1 MPTLEFPL
9 DEVPFSMR
17 GSWLSVSRVVGLH
30 RSAELIHL
38 VSHQTGMHPVLS
50 FQPMAGGAPVET
62 TEFAAPERLR
72 WVGAGGEFTAAFA
85 EVDTVR
91 VRGRGLGLRLAD
103 ASGALTPFTGTFLFI
118 APSDGAAVLTSYE
131 TGRRYR
137 VTPLVGAFSV
147 IGAER
152 LGAGERAIDV
162 GGDGGEWEIAIEEV
176 ASEPAPFRPTTTFD
190 EVVAGRAAEFTA
202 FVEGVAPWR
211 DEHPGAALAAY
222 VLWSATVRPLGFVT
236 RETVLMSKHWM
247 DKVWSWDHC
256 FNALAL
262 APSHPELAIDQFLVV
277 FDHQVATGA
286 VPDSI
291 THSEVLYNFVKP
303 PIHGWAWSQLRR
315 RLPGA
320 VPPDVL
326 LEVYGRLA
334 AWTRYWLDHR
344 RAPGASL
351 PFYEHGN
358 DSGWDNST
366 VFDLDR
372 VVESPDLAAFLVLQ
386 LDELARL
393 ADEVAPDAAA
403 GWRRESG
410 LLLEALVAE
419 LWTGERFIARSVA
432 GGRVASTSS
441 LLTALP
447 LLAAGRLPEEVTAR
461 LAEQVMAHVTAFGPA
476 TERPDSAHYDA
487 DGYWRG
493 PIWAPSTVIV
503 EAGLRAAGRHD
514 LADDVS
520 ERFRRLCE
528 RSGFAENFDALT
540 GAGLRDRAYTWTA
553 SAYLLLAGEASARS
567 MAMVEAPVPAE
578 APTLTGAPALA
589 EASVLASETAGGS

>member
-1 MPTLEFPL
+1 MPTLEFPI

-17 GSWLSVSRVVGLH
+17 GSWLSVSRVVGVH

-50 FQPMAGGAPVET
+50 FQPMAGGVLVEA
-62 TEFAAPERLR
+62 TEVAAPERLR
-72 WVGAGGEFTAAFA
+72 WVGGAGEFTAAFA
-85 EVDTVR
+85 DVDTVR
-91 VRGRGLGLRLAD
+91 VRGAGLGLRLAD
-103 ASGALTPFTGTFLFI
+103 ASGGLTPFTGTFLFV
-118 APSDGAAVLTSYE
+118 APQDGAAVLTSYE

-137 VTPLVGAFSV
+137 VTPLAGGFSV
-147 IGAER
+147 IGSER

-176 ASEPAPFRPTTTFD
+176 TSEPAPSRPTRSFD
-190 EVVAGRAAEFTA
+190 EVVAERASEFMA
-202 FVEGVAPWR
+202 FANGVAPWR
-211 DEHPGAALAAY
+211 AEHPGAGLAAY

-262 APSHPELAIDQFLVV
+262 APSHPELALDQFLVV
-277 FDHQVATGA
+277 FDHQAATGA
-286 VPDSI
+286 LPDSI

-303 PIHGWAWSQLRR
+303 PIHGWMWSELRR
-315 RLPGA
+315 RLPGPVSA
-320 VPPDVL
+320 EVL
-326 LEVYGRLA
+326 LEVYRRLA

-344 RAPGASL
+344 RGPGATL

-393 ADEVAPDAAA
+393 ADEVAPDAAE
-403 GWRRESG
+403 GWRREG
-410 LLLEALVAE
+410 ELLLNALMVE
-419 LWTGERFIARSVA
+419 LWDGERFVARSVA
-432 GGRVASTSS
+432 GRRIGSTSS

-447 LLAAGRLPEEVTAR
+447 LIASHRFPDGVAEH
-461 LAEQVMAHVTAFGPA
+461 LAEKVVAHLTAFGPA
-476 TERPDSAHYDA
+476 TELPSSPRYDA

-493 PIWAPSTVIV
+493 PIWAPSTIIV
-503 EAGLRAAGRHD
+503 EAGLRAAGHRD
-514 LADDVS
+514 LADEIS

-553 SAYLLLAGEASARS
+553 SAYLLLAGQASERS
-567 MAMVEAPVPAE
+567 SAMAE
-578 APTLTGAPALA
+578 
-589 EASVLASETAGGS
+589 LASESAGGT

>member
-9 DEVPFSMR
+9 AEVPFSMR
-17 GSWLSVSRVVGLH
+17 GSWLSVSRVLGLH

-50 FQPMAGGAPVET
+50 FQPIAGGTPVET

-72 WVGAGGEFTAAFA
+72 WASGAGEFTAAFA
-85 EVDTVR
+85 DVDTVR
-91 VRGRGLGLRLAD
+91 VRGAGLGLRLSD
-103 ASGALTPFTGTFLFI
+103 ASGGLTPFTGTFLFI
-118 APSDGAAVLTSYE
+118 APQDGAAVLTSYE

-137 VTPLVGAFSV
+137 VTRLAGEFSV

-152 LGAGERAIDV
+152 LGAGERAIEI
-162 GGDGGEWEIAIEEV
+162 GADGGEWEIAIEELI
-176 ASEPAPFRPTTTFD
+176 SEPAPFRPKRSFD
-190 EVVAGRAAEFTA
+190 DVVAARAAEFA
-202 FVEGVAPWR
+202 EFADGIAPWR
-211 DEHPGAALAAY
+211 AEHPGAALAAY

-236 RETVLMSKHWM
+236 REAVLMSKHWM
-247 DKVWSWDHC
+247 NKVWSWDHC
-256 FNALAL
+256 FNALVL
-262 APSHPELAIDQFLVV
+262 ASSHPELAIDQFLVV

-286 VPDSI
+286 LPDSI

-303 PIHGWAWSQLRR
+303 PIHGWMWSELRR
-315 RLPGA
+315 RLPSP
-320 VPPDVL
+320 VPADVL
-326 LEVYGRLA
+326 LEVYRRLA

-344 RAPGASL
+344 RGPGEAL

-393 ADEVAPDAAA
+393 ADEVAPDAAG
-403 GWRRESG
+403 GWRMEG
-410 LLLEALVAE
+410 ELLLGALMSE
-419 LWTGERFIARSVA
+419 LWDGEQFVARSVA
-432 GGRVASTSS
+432 GRRIASTSS

-447 LLAAGRLPEEVTAR
+447 LIASHRLPGDVSQR
-461 LAEQVMAHVTAFGPA
+461 LAEKVAAHLTAFGPA
-476 TERPDSAHYDA
+476 TELPSSPLYDA

-493 PIWAPSTVIV
+493 PIWAPSTIIV
-503 EAGLRAAGRHD
+503 EAGLRAAGHHD

-553 SAYLLLAGEASARS
+553 SAYLLLAGQASERS
-567 MAMVEAPVPAE
+567 MVMAE
-578 APTLTGAPALA
+578 AVTAEMALA
-589 EASVLASETAGGS
+589 EMASESAGGT

>member
-1 MPTLEFPL
+1 MPTLEFPI

-50 FQPMAGGAPVET
+50 FQPMAGGVPVET
-62 TEFAAPERLR
+62 TESAAPERLR
-72 WVGAGGEFTAAFA
+72 WVGGAGEFTAAFA
-85 EVDTVR
+85 DVGTVR
-91 VRGRGLGLRLAD
+91 VRGAGLGLRLAD
-103 ASGALTPFTGTFLFI
+103 ASGGLTPFTGTFLFI
-118 APSDGAAVLTSYE
+118 APQDGAAVLTSYE

-137 VTPLVGAFSV
+137 ITPLAGEFSV
-147 IGAER
+147 IGSER
-152 LGAGERAIDV
+152 LGAGERAIEV
-162 GGDGGEWEIAIEEV
+162 GGDGGEWEIAIEELT
-176 ASEPAPFRPTTTFD
+176 SEPAPFRPTVSFD
-190 EVVAGRAAEFTA
+190 RVVAARAAEFAA
-202 FVEGVAPWR
+202 FADEVAPWR
-211 DEHPGAALAAY
+211 AEHPGAALAAY

-247 DKVWSWDHC
+247 NKVWSWDHC

-262 APSHPELAIDQFLVV
+262 ASSHPELAIDQFLVV
-277 FDHQVATGA
+277 FDHQAATGA
-286 VPDSI
+286 LPDSI

-303 PIHGWAWSQLRR
+303 PIHGWMWSELRR
-315 RLPGA
+315 RLPGPVSA
-320 VPPDVL
+320 DVL
-326 LEVYGRLA
+326 LEVYRRLA

-344 RAPGASL
+344 RGPDATL

-393 ADEVAPDAAA
+393 ADDLAPDAAE
-403 GWRRESG
+403 GWRREG
-410 LLLEALVAE
+410 ELLLEALMGE
-419 LWTGERFIARSVA
+419 LWDGERFVARSVA
-432 GGRVASTSS
+432 GRRVASTSS

-447 LLAAGRLPEEVTAR
+447 LIASHRLPDEVAER
-461 LAEQVMAHVTAFGPA
+461 LAEKVVAHLTAFGPA
-476 TERPDSAHYDA
+476 TELPSSPSYDA

-493 PIWAPSTVIV
+493 PIWAPSTIIV
-503 EAGLRAAGRHD
+503 EAGLRIAGRHG
-514 LADDVS
+514 LADDIS
-520 ERFRRLCE
+520 ERFRHLCE

-553 SAYLLLAGEASARS
+553 SAYLLLAGQ
-567 MAMVEAPVPAE
+567 
-578 APTLTGAPALA
+578 
-589 EASVLASETAGGS
+589 ASERSTVMAEMASEPAGGT

>member
-1 MPTLEFPL
+1 MPTLEFPI

-50 FQPMAGGAPVET
+50 FQPVAGGAPVET

-72 WVGAGGEFTAAFA
+72 WVGDAGEFTAAFA
-85 EVDTVR
+85 DVDTVR
-91 VRGRGLGLRLAD
+91 VRGAGLGLRLAD
-103 ASGALTPFTGTFLFI
+103 ASGGLTPFTGTFLFI
-118 APSDGAAVLTSYE
+118 APQDGAAVLTSYE

-137 VTPLVGAFSV
+137 VSRLAGEFSV
-147 IGAER
+147 IGSER
-152 LGAGERAIDV
+152 LGAAERAIEV
-162 GGDGGEWEIAIEEV
+162 GGDGGEWEIAIEELT
-176 ASEPAPFRPTTTFD
+176 SEPAPFRPTRSFD
-190 EVVAGRAAEFTA
+190 EVVAARAAEFAA
-202 FVEGVAPWR
+202 FVDGVAPWR
-211 DEHPGAALAAY
+211 AEHPGATLAAY

-247 DKVWSWDHC
+247 NKVWSWDHC

-262 APSHPELAIDQFLVV
+262 APSHPEFAIDQFLVV
-277 FDHQVATGA
+277 FDHQAATGA
-286 VPDSI
+286 LPDSI

-303 PIHGWAWSQLRR
+303 PIHGWIWSELRR
-315 RLPGA
+315 RLPGP
-320 VPPDVL
+320 VPDEVL
-326 LEVYGRLA
+326 LEVYRRLA

-344 RAPGASL
+344 RGPDAVL

-372 VVESPDLAAFLVLQ
+372 VMESPDLAAFLVLQ
-386 LDELARL
+386 LDELAQL
-393 ADEVAPDAAA
+393 ADEVAPEASE
-403 GWRRESG
+403 GWRREG
-410 LLLEALVAE
+410 QLLLGALMGE
-419 LWTGERFIARSVA
+419 LWDGERFVARSVA
-432 GGRVASTSS
+432 GGRIGSTSS

-447 LLAAGRLPEEVTAR
+447 LVASHRLPVEVAER
-461 LAEQVMAHVTAFGPA
+461 LAEKVVAHLTAFGPA
-476 TERPDSAHYDA
+476 TELPSSPRYDA

-493 PIWAPSTVIV
+493 PIWAPSTMIV
-503 EAGLRAAGRHD
+503 EAGLRGAGYHD
-514 LADDVS
+514 LADDIS

-553 SAYLLLAGEASARS
+553 SAYLLLAGQ
-567 MAMVEAPVPAE
+567 
-578 APTLTGAPALA
+578 
-589 EASVLASETAGGS
+589 ASERSTAMAEMVSDGAGGA

>member
-1 MPTLEFPL
+1 MPALEFAL

-30 RSAELIHL
+30 RTAELIHL

-50 FQPMAGGAPVET
+50 FQPMVGGAPVKT
-62 TEFAAPERLR
+62 TEYAAPERLR
-72 WVGAGGEFTAAFA
+72 WVGGAGEFTAAFA
-85 EVDTVR
+85 DVDTLR
-91 VRGRGLGLRLAD
+91 VRGAGLGLRLTD
-103 ASGALTPFTGTFLFI
+103 ASDGLTPFTGTFLFI
-118 APSDGAAVLTSYE
+118 APQDGAAVLTSYE

-137 VTPLVGAFSV
+137 VTRLAGAFSV
-147 IGAER
+147 IGSER
-152 LGAGERAIDV
+152 LGAGERAIEV
-162 GGDGGEWEIAIEEV
+162 GGDGGEWEISIQEV
-176 ASEPAPFRPTTTFD
+176 ASEPTPARTVQPFD
-190 EVVAGRAAEFTA
+190 ELVAARASEFITFA
-202 FVEGVAPWR
+202 HGVAPWR
-211 DEHPGAALAAY
+211 HDHPGATLAAY

-236 RETVLMSKHWM
+236 REAVLMSKHWM

-277 FDHQVATGA
+277 FDHQAATGA
-286 VPDSI
+286 LPDSI

-303 PIHGWAWSQLRR
+303 PVHGWMWGELRR
-315 RLPGA
+315 RLPDA
-320 VPPDVL
+320 VPPAVL
-326 LEVYGRLA
+326 LEVYRRLA

-344 RAPGASL
+344 RAPGAAL

-393 ADEVAPDAAA
+393 ADEVAPDAAE
-403 GWRRESG
+403 GWRRESA
-410 LLLEALVAE
+410 LLLGALTDE
-419 LWTGERFIARSVA
+419 LWVGDQFVARSVV
-432 GGRVASTSS
+432 GGRVGSTSS

-447 LLAAGRLPEEVTAR
+447 LIAGHRLPEEMRAR
-461 LAEQVMAHVTAFGPA
+461 LAEKVMAHLTAYGPA
-476 TERPDSAHYDA
+476 TELPESRHYDA

-503 EAGLRAAGRHD
+503 EAGLRAAGRPE
-514 LADDVS
+514 LADVVS

-553 SAYLLLAGEASARS
+553 SAYLLLAGQ
-567 MAMVEAPVPAE
+567 
-578 APTLTGAPALA
+578 
-589 EASVLASETAGGS
+589 ASERSAAGSELVAESVGGT

>member
-1 MPTLEFPL
+1 MPILEFPL

-30 RSAELIHL
+30 RSAERIHL

-50 FQPMAGGAPVET
+50 FQPMASGAPVET

-72 WVGAGGEFTAAFA
+72 WVGGAGEFSAAFA
-85 EVDTVR
+85 DVDTVR
-91 VRGRGLGLRLAD
+91 VRGAGLGLRLAD
-103 ASGALTPFTGTFLFI
+103 ASGGLTPFTGTFLFI
-118 APSDGAAVLTSYE
+118 APQDGAAVLTSYE

-137 VTPLVGAFSV
+137 ITRLAGQLTV
-147 IGAER
+147 IGSER
-152 LGAGERAIDV
+152 LGAGERAVEV
-162 GGDGGEWEIAIEEV
+162 GGDGGEWEIAIEELI
-176 ASEPAPFRPTTTFD
+176 SEPAPFRPTRSFD
-190 EVVAGRAAEFTA
+190 DVVAARAAEFA
-202 FVEGVAPWR
+202 EFAVRVAPWHA
-211 DEHPGAALAAY
+211 EHPGAALAAY

-247 DKVWSWDHC
+247 NKVWSWDHC

-262 APSHPELAIDQFLVV
+262 ASSHPELAIDQFLVV
-277 FDHQVATGA
+277 FDHQVETGA
-286 VPDSI
+286 LPDSI

-303 PIHGWAWSQLRR
+303 PIHGWIWSELRR
-315 RLPGA
+315 RLPGPM
-320 VPPDVL
+320 PPEVL
-326 LEVYGRLA
+326 VEVYRRLA

-344 RAPGASL
+344 RGPGAAL

-393 ADEVAPDAAA
+393 ADEVAPDAAG
-403 GWRRESG
+403 GWRREG
-410 LLLEALVAE
+410 ELLLAALMGE
-419 LWTGERFIARSVA
+419 LWDGERFIARSVA
-432 GGRVASTSS
+432 DRRIASTSS

-447 LLAAGRLPEEVTAR
+447 LIASHRFTEDVSER
-461 LAEQVMAHVTAFGPA
+461 LAEKVAAHLTAFGPA
-476 TERPDSAHYDA
+476 TELPSSPLYDA

-493 PIWAPSTVIV
+493 PIWAPSTIIV
-503 EAGLRAAGRHD
+503 EAGLRAAGHHD

-553 SAYLLLAGEASARS
+553 SAYLLLAGQ
-567 MAMVEAPVPAE
+567 
-578 APTLTGAPALA
+578 
-589 EASVLASETAGGS
+589 ASERSTAMAERVMAEMASESAGGT

>member
-1 MPTLEFPL
+1 MPTIEFPI

-50 FQPMAGGAPVET
+50 FQPMRDGAPVET
-62 TEFAAPERLR
+62 TESAAPERLR
-72 WVGAGGEFTAAFA
+72 WGAGAGEFTAAFA
-85 EVDTVR
+85 DVDTVR
-91 VRGRGLGLRLAD
+91 VRGAGLGLRLAD
-103 ASGALTPFTGTFLFI
+103 ASGGLTPFTGTFLFI
-118 APSDGAAVLTSYE
+118 APHDGSAVLTSYE

-137 VTPLVGAFSV
+137 VTRLAGAFSV
-147 IGAER
+147 IGSER
-152 LGAGERAIDV
+152 LGAGERAIEV
-162 GGDGGEWEIAIEEV
+162 GDDGGEWEIAIEELT
-176 ASEPAPFRPTTTFD
+176 SEPASFRPTRSFD
-190 EVVAGRAAEFTA
+190 EVVAARAAEFAA
-202 FVEGVAPWR
+202 FVDGVAPWR
-211 DEHPGAALAAY
+211 AEHPGAALAAY

-277 FDHQVATGA
+277 FDHQAATGA
-286 VPDSI
+286 LPDSI

-303 PIHGWAWSQLRR
+303 PIHGWMWSELRR
-315 RLPGA
+315 RLPGP
-320 VPPDVL
+320 VPAEQR
-326 LEVYGRLA
+326 LEVYRRLA

-344 RAPGASL
+344 RGPASDL

-386 LDELARL
+386 LDEVARL
-393 ADEVAPDAAA
+393 ADDVAPDAAE
-403 GWRRESG
+403 GWRREG
-410 LLLEALVAE
+410 ELLLRALMSE
-419 LWTGERFIARSVA
+419 LWDGERFVARSVA
-432 GGRVASTSS
+432 GRRVGSTSS

-447 LLAAGRLPEEVTAR
+447 LIASHRLPGEVAGRL
-461 LAEQVMAHVTAFGPA
+461 AEKVMAHLTAFGPA
-476 TERPDSAHYDA
+476 TELPGSPHYDA

-503 EAGLRAAGRHD
+503 EAGLRAAGYED
-514 LADDVS
+514 LADDVG

-553 SAYLLLAGEASARS
+553 SAYLLLAGQASERS
-567 MAMVEAPVPAE
+567 
-578 APTLTGAPALA
+578 TTLA
-589 EASVLASETAGGS
+589 EMASEMAGGT

>member
-1 MPTLEFPL
+1 MPTLEFPI

-30 RSAELIHL
+30 RSTELIHL

-62 TEFAAPERLR
+62 TEVAAPERLR
-72 WVGAGGEFTAAFA
+72 WVGGAGEFTATFA
-85 EVDTVR
+85 DVDTVR
-91 VRGRGLGLRLAD
+91 VRGAGLGLRLAD
-103 ASGALTPFTGTFLFI
+103 AADGLTPFTGTFLFI
-118 APSDGAAVLTSYE
+118 APQDGAAVLTSYE

-137 VTPLVGAFSV
+137 VTPLAGDFAV
-147 IGAER
+147 IGSER
-152 LGAGERAIDV
+152 LGAGDRAIEV

-176 ASEPAPFRPTTTFD
+176 ASEPAPSRPTNSFD
-190 EVVAGRAAEFTA
+190 EVVAARASEFAA
-202 FVEGVAPWR
+202 FADGVAPWR
-211 DEHPGAALAAY
+211 AEHPGAALAAY

-286 VPDSI
+286 LPDSI

-303 PIHGWAWSQLRR
+303 PIHGWMWSELRR
-315 RLPGA
+315 RLPDP
-320 VPPDVL
+320 VPAEVL
-326 LEVYGRLA
+326 REVYRRLA

-344 RAPGASL
+344 RGPGAVL

-386 LDELARL
+386 LDEVARL
-393 ADEVAPDAAA
+393 AEEVAPDAAE
-403 GWRRESG
+403 GWRREG
-410 LLLEALVAE
+410 ELLLAALLGE
-419 LWTGERFIARSVA
+419 LWDGEQFIARSVA
-432 GGRVASTSS
+432 DRRVGSTSS

-447 LLAAGRLPEEVTAR
+447 LIASHRFPDGVAER
-461 LAEQVMAHVTAFGPA
+461 LAEKVMAHLTAFGPA
-476 TERPDSAHYDA
+476 TELPSSPQYDA

-503 EAGLRAAGRHD
+503 EAGLRASGHHD
-514 LADDVS
+514 LANEVS

-553 SAYLLLAGEASARS
+553 SAYLLLAGQ
-567 MAMVEAPVPAE
+567 
-578 APTLTGAPALA
+578 
-589 EASVLASETAGGS
+589 ASERSTMAGMATDAAGRT

>member
-50 FQPMAGGAPVET
+50 FQPMAGGSPVET

-72 WVGAGGEFTAAFA
+72 WVGGAGEFTAAFA
-85 EVDTVR
+85 DVDTVR
-91 VRGRGLGLRLAD
+91 VRGAGLGLRLAD
-103 ASGALTPFTGTFLFI
+103 ASGGLTPFMGTFLFI
-118 APSDGAAVLTSYE
+118 APQDGAGVLTSYE

-137 VTPLVGAFSV
+137 VTPLTGAFSV
-147 IGAER
+147 IGSER
-152 LGAGERAIDV
+152 LGAGERAIEV
-162 GGDGGEWEIAIEEV
+162 GGDGGDWEISIEEV
-176 ASEPAPFRPTTTFD
+176 SSEPAPARSTESFD
-190 EVVAGRAAEFTA
+190 EVVAARASEFSTFA
-202 FVEGVAPWR
+202 GGVAPWH
-211 DEHPGAALAAY
+211 DDHPGAMLAAY

-262 APSHPELAIDQFLVV
+262 ARSHPELAIDQFLVV

-286 VPDSI
+286 LPDSV

-303 PIHGWAWSQLRR
+303 PIHGWMWAELRR
-315 RLPGA
+315 RLPDA
-320 VPPDVL
+320 VPPEVL
-326 LEVYGRLA
+326 LEVYRRLA
-334 AWTRYWLDHR
+334 GWTRYWLDHR
-344 RAPGASL
+344 RAPGATL

-366 VFDLDR
+366 VFHVDR

-403 GWRRESG
+403 GWRRESE
-410 LLLEALVAE
+410 LLLGALMRE
-419 LWTGERFIARSVA
+419 LWDGEQFIARSVA
-432 GGRVASTSS
+432 GRRVASTSS

-447 LLAAGRLPEEVTAR
+447 VIASQRLPEEVAER
-461 LAEQVMAHVTAFGPA
+461 LAEKVLTHLTVFGPA
-476 TERPDSAHYDA
+476 TELPSSPHYDA

-503 EAGLRAAGRHD
+503 EAGLRAAGRHE

-553 SAYLLLAGEASARS
+553 SAYLLLAGQASERS
-567 MAMVEAPVPAE
+567 MAMAAMAGEM
-578 APTLTGAPALA
+578 
-589 EASVLASETAGGS
+589 AGGT

>member
-1 MPTLEFPL
+1 MPTLEFPI
-9 DEVPFSMR
+9 DEIPFSMR

-72 WVGAGGEFTAAFA
+72 WVGGAGEFTAAFA
-85 EVDTVR
+85 DVDTVR
-91 VRGRGLGLRLAD
+91 VRGAGLGLRLAD
-103 ASGALTPFTGTFLFI
+103 AAGGLTPFSGTYLFI
-118 APSDGAAVLTSYE
+118 APQDGAAVLTSYE

-137 VTPLVGAFSV
+137 ITVARR
-147 IGAER
+147 R
-152 LGAGERAIDV
+152 LLGDRLRALWAR
-162 GGDGGEWEIAIEEV
+162 GSGRSRSAATEATGR
-176 ASEPAPFRPTTTFD
+176 SRSRRCRRSRRPSRPTR
-190 EVVAGRAAEFTA
+190 VVRRGRRGTGIRVHRVRRRAS
-202 FVEGVAPWR
+202 R
-211 DEHPGAALAAY
+211 PGATSTPAAALAAY

-286 VPDSI
+286 LPDSV

-303 PIHGWAWSQLRR
+303 PDP
-315 RLPGA
+315 RLDVVGA
-320 VPPDVL
+320 AATRFPTPCRADVL
-326 LEVYGRLA
+326 LEVYRRLA

-344 RAPGASL
+344 RGPGATL

-393 ADEVAPDAAA
+393 ADEVGSGCRRGLASRERAAA
-403 GWRRESG
+403 RSADARAVGRRAVHR
-410 LLLEALVAE
+410 AL
-419 LWTGERFIARSVA
+419 RR
-432 GGRVASTSS
+432 R
-441 LLTALP
+441 P
-447 LLAAGRLPEEVTAR
+447 AGREHVEPAR
-461 LAEQVMAHVTAFGPA
+461 RHCRSSRAIGCPT
-476 TERPDSAHYDA
+476 R
-487 DGYWRG
+487 
-493 PIWAPSTVIV
+493 ST
-503 EAGLRAAGRHD
+503 RAAGREGHGAPHRVRPGD
-514 LADDVS
+514 RAAGLPALRRRRVLARARSGRRRRSSSRTACARPAATELADDVS

-553 SAYLLLAGEASARS
+553 SAYLLLAGQASERS
-567 MAMVEAPVPAE
+567 MAMAAMAGEM
-578 APTLTGAPALA
+578 
-589 EASVLASETAGGS
+589 AGGT

>member
-1 MPTLEFPL
+1 MPTLDFPI

-17 GSWLSVSRVVGLH
+17 GSWLSVSRVIGLH

-62 TEFAAPERLR
+62 TESAAPERLR
-72 WVGAGGEFTAAFA
+72 WVGGAGEFTAAFA
-85 EVDTVR
+85 DVDTVR
-91 VRGRGLGLRLAD
+91 VRGAGLGLRLAD
-103 ASGALTPFTGTFLFI
+103 ASGGLTPFTGTFLFI
-118 APSDGAAVLTSYE
+118 APHDGSAVLTSYE

-137 VTPLVGAFSV
+137 VTPLAGAFSV
-147 IGAER
+147 IGSER
-152 LGAGERAIDV
+152 LGAGERAVEV
-162 GGDGGEWEIAIEEV
+162 GGDGGEWEIAIEELT
-176 ASEPAPFRPTTTFD
+176 SEPAPLRPTQSFD
-190 EVVAGRAAEFTA
+190 QVVAARAAEFAA
-202 FVEGVAPWR
+202 FAEGVAPWR
-211 DEHPGAALAAY
+211 GEHPGAALAAY

-286 VPDSI
+286 LPDSI

-303 PIHGWAWSQLRR
+303 PIHGWMWSELRR
-315 RLPGA
+315 RLPGPVSA
-320 VPPDVL
+320 EL
-326 LEVYGRLA
+326 RFEVYQRLA

-344 RAPGASL
+344 RGPDAAL

-393 ADEVAPDAAA
+393 ADDVAPDAAE
-403 GWRRESG
+403 GWRREG
-410 LLLEALVAE
+410 DLLLGALMGE
-419 LWTGERFIARSVA
+419 LWDGEQFVARSVA
-432 GGRVASTSS
+432 GRRVGSTSS

-447 LLAAGRLPEEVTAR
+447 LIAGHRLPDDVAER
-461 LAEQVMAHVTAFGPA
+461 LAEKVVAHLTAYGPA
-476 TERPDSAHYDA
+476 TELPSSPQYDA

-493 PIWAPSTVIV
+493 PIWAPSTIIV
-503 EAGLRAAGRHD
+503 EAGLRAAGFDD

-553 SAYLLLAGEASARS
+553 SAYLLLAGQATERSAT
-567 MAMVEAPVPAE
+567 MAEMV
-578 APTLTGAPALA
+578 
-589 EASVLASETAGGS
+589 SELAGGT

>member
-1 MPTLEFPL
+1 MPTLEFPI

-17 GSWLSVSRVVGLH
+17 GSWLSVSRVIGLH

-50 FQPMAGGAPVET
+50 FQPVAGGAPVET
-62 TEFAAPERLR
+62 TEVAAPEQLR
-72 WVGAGGEFTAAFA
+72 WVGGAGEFAAAFA
-85 EVDTVR
+85 DVDTVR
-91 VRGRGLGLRLAD
+91 LRGAGLGLRLAD
-103 ASGALTPFTGTFLFI
+103 ASGGLTPFTGTYLFI
-118 APSDGAAVLTSYE
+118 APQDGAAVLTSYE

-137 VTPLVGAFSV
+137 VTRLAGEFSV
-147 IGAER
+147 IGSER
-152 LGAGERAIDV
+152 LGAGERAIEV

-176 ASEPAPFRPTTTFD
+176 PSEPAPLRPTQSFD
-190 EVVAGRAAEFTA
+190 EVVVARASEFAA
-202 FVEGVAPWR
+202 FANGVAPWR
-211 DEHPGAALAAY
+211 AGHPGAALAAY

-277 FDHQVATGA
+277 FDHQTSTGA
-286 VPDSI
+286 IPDSI

-303 PIHGWAWSQLRR
+303 PIHGWMWSELRR
-315 RLPGA
+315 RLPGP
-320 VPPDVL
+320 VPTEVL
-326 LEVYGRLA
+326 LEVYRRLA

-344 RAPGASL
+344 RGPDSAL

-386 LDELARL
+386 LEELARL
-393 ADEVAPDAAA
+393 AEEVAPDAAA
-403 GWRRESG
+403 GWRREG
-410 LLLEALVAE
+410 ELLLSALMGE
-419 LWTGERFIARSVA
+419 LWDGEQFVARSVS
-432 GGRVASTSS
+432 GRRVGSTSS

-447 LLAAGRLPEEVTAR
+447 LIASHRLPEEVGER
-461 LAEQVMAHVTAFGPA
+461 LAEKVVAHLTAFGPA
-476 TERPDSAHYDA
+476 TELPSSPRYDA

-503 EAGLRAAGRHD
+503 EAGLRAAGHHD

-553 SAYLLLAGEASARS
+553 SAYLLLAGR
-567 MAMVEAPVPAE
+567 
-578 APTLTGAPALA
+578 
-589 EASVLASETAGGS
+589 ASERSTVMVGMASESAGGT

>member
-1 MPTLEFPL
+1 MPTLEFAI

-38 VSHQTGMHPVLS
+38 VSHQTGMHPVLA
-50 FQPMAGGAPVET
+50 FQPMAGGAPAET
-62 TEFAAPERLR
+62 TEDAAPERLR
-72 WVGAGGEFTAAFA
+72 WVGSSGEFTAAFA
-85 EVDTVR
+85 DVDTVR
-91 VRGRGLGLRLAD
+91 VRGSGLGLRLAD
-103 ASGALTPFTGTFLFI
+103 AAGGLTSFTGTFLFR
-118 APSDGAAVLTSYE
+118 APQDGAAVLTSYE

-137 VTPLVGAFSV
+137 VTPLAGELSV
-147 IGAER
+147 IGAEL
-152 LGAGERAIDV
+152 LGAGERAIEV
-162 GGDGGEWEIAIEEV
+162 GGDGGEWDIVIEEV
-176 ASEPAPFRPTTTFD
+176 CSEPRPARPSRDFH
-190 EVVAGRAAEFTA
+190 EVVAERATEFTA
-202 FVEGVAPWR
+202 FADAVAPWR
-211 DEHPGAALAAY
+211 DEHPGATLAAY
-222 VLWSATVRPLGFVT
+222 VIWSATVRPLGFVT

-286 VPDSI
+286 LPDSI

-303 PIHGWAWSQLRR
+303 PVHGWMWSELRR

-320 VPPDVL
+320 VPAEVL
-326 LEVYGRLA
+326 REVYGRLA
-334 AWTRYWLDHR
+334 GWTRYWLDHR
-344 RAPGASL
+344 RGADAAL

-372 VVESPDLAAFLVLQ
+372 IVESPDLAAFLVLQ
-386 LDELARL
+386 LDELVRL
-393 ADEVAPDAAA
+393 ADEVAPGESE
-403 GWRRESG
+403 GWRREG
-410 LLLEALVAE
+410 DLLLEALVGE
-419 LWTGERFIARSVA
+419 LWDGEQFIARSVA
-432 GGRVASTSS
+432 GQRAASTSS

-447 LLAAGRLPEEVTAR
+447 IIASHRLPDGIAER
-461 LAEQVMAHVTAFGPA
+461 LAEKVTAHLTAFGPA
-476 TERPDSAHYDA
+476 TELPNSPHYDD

-503 EAGLRAAGRHD
+503 EAGLRAAGYDR

-520 ERFRRLCE
+520 DRFRRLCE
-528 RSGFAENFDALT
+528 RSGFAENFDART

-553 SAYLLLAGEASARS
+553 SAYLLLAGQASERS
-567 MAMVEAPVPAE
+567 
-578 APTLTGAPALA
+578 L
-589 EASVLASETAGGS
+589 SSETAGGT